1 MLYYL
6 TTVVNRHVE
15 FRIAF
20 NKDNELGIYDKCYLA
35 ILYFIKIQKLFLIFG
50 QSIVKIMN
58 NFTKRMKTIFANM
71 VIKKVCLENQMFLII
86 VLLCQ

>member
-20 NKDNELGIYDKCYLA
+20 NKDNELGIYDKCYLV
-35 ILYFIKIQKLFLIFG
+35 ILYFIKIQKLF
-50 QSIVKIMN
+50 
-58 NFTKRMKTIFANM
+58 
-71 VIKKVCLENQMFLII
+71 
-86 VLLCQ
+86 

>member
-20 NKDNELGIYDKCYLA
+20 NKDNELGVYDEMLPCY
-35 ILYFIKIQKLFLIFG
+35 
-50 QSIVKIMN
+50 
-58 NFTKRMKTIFANM
+58 TIFH
-71 VIKKVCLENQMFLII
+71 KDTETFLNIWT
-86 VLLCQ
+86 VYCKDYE

>member
-35 ILYFIKIQKLFLIFG
+35 ILYFIKIQKLFLNIWT
-50 QSIVKIMN
+50 VYCKDY
-58 NFTKRMKTIFANM
+58 
-71 VIKKVCLENQMFLII
+71 E
-86 VLLCQ
+86 